1 MQRGVDEDPW
11 RLVLPDRRSAFD
23 GTGSVMVSQPHV
35 AVVDD
40 DESVRESLPDLLRE
54 LGYEAKPFASAEDFL
69 ASGCIGDTR
78 CLIVDVAMPGMSGL
92 ELYRELIL
100 QGHAIPVIF
109 ITALTGKSLPRALL
123 QEGAVACLIKPFS
136 EQDLRGALAAALPG
150 T

>member
-1 MQRGVDEDPW
+1 MQQRVDEDPW
-11 RLVLPDRRSAFD
+11 RRVLPDRRSAFD

-54 LGYEAKPFASAEDFL
+54 LGYEAKPFASAQDFL

-92 ELYRELIL
+92 ELYRELVL
-100 QGHAIPVIF
+100 QGHAMPVIF

-136 EQDLRGALAAALPG
+136 EQDLRGALAAALPD